1 MALGFRDCC
10 NNFSYFYLSE
20 VPTFVSESEVY
31 FIVTDDGDTFCAQ
44 YVQIPSLNYAPP
56 TYPLNNMTLFTS
68 CQSCTTTHTC
78 PTIDPINQ
86 IGDLA
91 TVTTNECACKTQYPL
106 VVSCYTIN
114 PTASNQNGGIA
125 GLTFTGGVPPYRV
138 FEQDVNGDY
147 IQQNSY
153 SNIRPNGVAIYSN
166 VVGGTY
172 YMKLIDG
179 NGDEVFQNCSLA
191 IPPGSLTLTSSVTNP
206 NFFNATNGSITF
218 TIGGGTSPYS
228 VTYDGDTIQ
237 IDGNSYTIQNIG
249 AGTYTISVTDSGTGS
264 DLQTIPGSASLVNP
278 PELSWSNTLCLTV
291 EQCGTILQLA
301 FNKTTSYLN
310 LRPIYTLNNASKPTI
325 GLLSSTT
332 FQLFYDVNSLKWM
345 TTQIN
350 SFDYQFYNLFPPNC
364 QVGPQKWKFQTN
376 LVQNPL
382 TSLPQNETWSIL
394 PGNYLPNPTIAIGLI
409 CVPVLTSVVGVPSC
423 AGQSNG
429 SIQVIASGG
438 VPPLTF
444 YATNGSELISRADN
458 YFNLLSPGTYIVYVV
473 DSTNTSSIETTVNVA
488 ESQILTITMINNCA
502 STPSISEP

>member
-56 TYPLNNMTLFTS
+56 TYPLNEMILSTS
-68 CQSCTTTHTC
+68 CESCIDTHEC
-78 PTIDPINQ
+78 PTVDPINQ
-86 IGDLA
+86 IGNLA
-91 TVTTNECACKTQYPL
+91 TLTVNECVCKTQYPL
-106 VVSCYTIN
+106 VVGCYTIN
-114 PTASNQNGGIA
+114 PTAINQNGGIA

-138 FEQDVNGDY
+138 FKQVNGDY

-153 SNIRPNGVAIYSN
+153 SNIRPNGVAIFSN

-179 NGDEVFQNCSLA
+179 NGDEVFQNCSLV

-237 IDGNSYTIQNIG
+237 IVGNSYTIQNIG
-249 AGTYTISVTDSGTGS
+249 EGTYTISVTDSGTGS

-278 PELSWSNTLCLTV
+278 PELSWSNTLCLSV
-291 EQCGTILQLA
+291 EQCGVLLQLA
-301 FNKTTSYLN
+301 FTKTSGYLN
-310 LRPIYTLNNASKPTI
+310 LRPIYSLKSSSKTAI
-325 GLLSSTT
+325 GLLQNTIFT
-332 FQLFYDVNSLKWM
+332 LYYDIDVTKWV

-350 SFDYQFYNLFPPNC
+350 SFDNQYYNTFPETC
-364 QVGPQKWKFQTN
+364 QTGPQRWKFETN
-376 LVQNPL
+376 LVENPL
-382 TSLPQNETWSIL
+382 TSLPQNNVWNIAPNS
-394 PGNYLPNPTIAIGLI
+394 YLPNPQIAVSLV

-444 YATNGSELISRADN
+444 YAINGSVVTSQLDN
-458 YFNLLSPGTYIVYVV
+458 YFNQLSPGTYIVYVV
-473 DSTNTSSIETTVNVA
+473 DSTNTSSIQTTVNVA
-488 ESQILTITMINNCA
+488 ENQILTITMINNCA
-502 STPSISEP
+502 STPTITEY

>member
-56 TYPLNNMTLFTS
+56 TYPLNAMTLFTS
-68 CQSCTTTHTC
+68 CQSCTDTHGC
-78 PTIDPINQ
+78 PTVDPINQ

-91 TVTTNECACKTQYPL
+91 TVTSNECACKTQYPL
-106 VVSCYTIN
+106 VVGCYTIN

-228 VTYDGDTIQ
+228 VTYNGNTTQ
-237 IDGNSYTIQNIG
+237 IVGNSYTIQNIG
-249 AGTYTISVTDSGTGS
+249 VGTYTISVTDSGTGV

-278 PELSWSNTLCLTV
+278 PELSWSNTLCLSV
-291 EQCGTILQLA
+291 EQCGVLLQLA
-301 FNKTTSYLN
+301 FTKTSNYLN
-310 LRPIYTLNNASKPTI
+310 LRPIYTLNIASKPTI
-325 GLLSSTT
+325 GLLPNTT
-332 FQLFYDVNSLKWM
+332 FQLFYDVDSSKWV

-350 SFDYQFYNLFPPNC
+350 SFDNQYYNFFPPEC
-364 QVGPQKWKFQTN
+364 QVGPQKWKFETN

-382 TSLPQNETWSIL
+382 TSLPQNQTWTIL
-394 PGNYLPNPTIAIGLI
+394 PGNYLPNPTVTIGLI

-438 VPPLTF
+438 VPPITF
-444 YATNGSELISRADN
+444 YATNGNGLISQSSN
-458 YFNLLSPGTYIVYVV
+458 YFNQLSPGTYNVYVV
-473 DSTNTSSIETTVNVA
+473 DSSGTQ
-488 ESQILTITMINNCA
+488 SQIQTTTISETQVTTITMVNNCA
-502 STPSISEP
+502 STPLISEL